1 MLFPLKHIRQDILT
15 PKFVLAS
22 DYSLGHYYYNFFFC
36 LYHIIRVL
44 KNKDAPIH
52 FEQLFFFFFFFSLR
66 GFGCFWKLRS
76 NDYDNTSCTWKI
88 IMWKFFDMLQSVFIV
103 LITQVVCVRQTT
115 LLKARPFVPFIPNS
129 MHLHSNLCKDNS
141 KVGVFETP
149 LLSRNLS
156 RSITIKIK
164 IKSRK

>member
-1 MLFPLKHIRQDILT
+1 M
-15 PKFVLAS
+15 
-22 DYSLGHYYYNFFFC
+22 
-36 LYHIIRVL
+36 
-44 KNKDAPIH
+44 KNKDAPIQ
-52 FEQLFFFFFFFSLR
+52 FEQLFFFFFFSLR

-115 LLKARPFVPFIPNS
+115 LLKARSFVPFIPNS

-141 KVGVFETP
+141 KVGVFETL
-149 LLSRNLS
+149 LLSCNLS
-156 RSITIKIK
+156 RSITKKINENIKK
-164 IKSRK
+164 IAFSRHLINFSSSHLWRNGNKRNKISGKFYFYWMKILN